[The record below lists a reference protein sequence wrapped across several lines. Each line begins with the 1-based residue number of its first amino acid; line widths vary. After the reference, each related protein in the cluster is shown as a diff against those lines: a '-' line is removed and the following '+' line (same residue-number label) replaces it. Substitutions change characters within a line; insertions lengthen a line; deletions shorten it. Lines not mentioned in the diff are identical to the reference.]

1 MARSSRS
8 YSAPNTSNMAGN
20 ALLMT
25 HNPALTSQPQ
35 SANFQMH
42 TQLPPVLASRMT
54 GSGMYGGGLRMSG
67 GGLRMSGG
75 GLRM

>member
-20 ALLMT
+20 ALLTMQ
-25 HNPALTSQPQ
+25 NPALASQPQ
-35 SANFQMH
+35 SANFMMH
-42 TQLPPVLASRMT
+42 TQLPPVLASRIT
-54 GSGMYGGGLRMSG
+54 GSGLRMSG
-67 GGLRMSGG
+67 AGLRMSGA